1 MSTARAVWLM
11 AAIKGARI
19 LLVEDQAVNQQVAV
33 ELLKHVQVEVKVANN
48 GQEALALL
56 AQGPFGCVLMDLEMP
71 VRDGYTA
78 TAHIRAN
85 PAWAG
90 PPKTA

>member
-1 MSTARAVWLM
+1 MRPAIAAIYPTVHGRPISAMSTARAVWLM
-11 AAIKGARI
+11 TARWQR
-19 LLVEDQAVNQQVAV
+19 LR
-33 ELLKHVQVEVKVANN
+33 
-48 GQEALALL
+48 ALALL
-56 AQGPFGCVLMDLEMP
+56 ARGPFGCVLMDLEMP